1 MRYRIIAVVIAAV
14 LALGIAGS
22 ILVLN
27 APAGDT
33 VRIIS
38 NGKVVRTVALS
49 SAADEVFDIEYD
61 GHVNTVEIEDHRI
74 RVLSADCPD
83 QTCVKMGWLTSS
95 AAPIV
100 CLPHRLVIEF
110 ASDGSG
116 PDAVTR

>member
-1 MRYRIIAVVIAAV
+1 MRYKIIAIIIAAA

-22 ILVLN
+22 ILVLS

-38 NGKVVRTVALS
+38 NGETVRTVALS
-49 SAADEVFDIEYD
+49 SADDEAFDIIYD
-61 GHVNTVEIEDHRI
+61 GHVNTVEIKDHRI
-74 RVLSADCPD
+74 RVVSADCPD
-83 QTCVKMGWLTSS
+83 KTCVEMGWLTSS

-110 ASDGSG
+110 ASKGEG